1 LHDQGLTQQL
11 EKVNTGKLHF
21 FKAGQAPSY
30 TAIRAFR
37 TGKNAMIQN
46 SIDVATYVSP
56 NLSALIESQVNDPD
70 AEQPATLA
78 SVRAF
83 IAGLLPASLNEA
95 ERLHH
100 VDIDASLL
108 DELDLLIEEF
118 GGDAL
123 AIDFSRNT
131 ASEPLSRVIDA
142 VMNDE
147 NRENPPTLET
157 IREAIASGLPARLVG
172 DGVLEDDEDDTLLSE
187 IEALIRRYGADSLA
201 EDFLRYE

>member
-1 LHDQGLTQQL
+1 
-11 EKVNTGKLHF
+11 
-21 FKAGQAPSY
+21 
-30 TAIRAFR
+30 
-37 TGKNAMIQN
+37 MIQN
-46 SIDVATYVSP
+46 SVDVATYVSP
-56 NLSALIESQVNDPD
+56 NLSALIESQVEDPD
-70 AEQPATLA
+70 VAQPVTLA

-83 IAGLLPASLNEA
+83 IENLLPASVNAA

-100 VDIDASLL
+100 VDIDASVL
-108 DELDLLIEEF
+108 DELDVLIDEF

-131 ASEPLSRVIDA
+131 ASEPLSRLIEA

-157 IREAIASGLPARLVG
+157 IREAVVSGLPAKLIG
-172 DGVLEDDEDDTLLSE
+172 DGVMEDDEDDTLLSE